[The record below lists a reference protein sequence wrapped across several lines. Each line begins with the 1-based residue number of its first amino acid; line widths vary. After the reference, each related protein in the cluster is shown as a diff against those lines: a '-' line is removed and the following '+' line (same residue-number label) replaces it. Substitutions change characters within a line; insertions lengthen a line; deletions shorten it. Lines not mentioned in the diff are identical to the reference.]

1 MYSGAGLETGGGIR
15 RSPEVSELGGDIE
28 KLFFQIFVDFVLP
41 KINQKG
47 LKAYVSRCLGFFKIS
62 CRSESSNYKPGRNSQ
77 VAWVWFL

>member
-47 LKAYVSRCLGFFKIS
+47 LKAYVSRCLGFFTFIDFSKKIF
-62 CRSESSNYKPGRNSQ
+62 ENS
-77 VAWVWFL
+77 FNK